1 MKRLTPY
8 LIFVLAVGGLV
19 VFIYKDQIFPSTAT
33 DEAGAS
39 ANSQAGGRRG
49 GGGAGNYRRRDQ
61 IVPVLAE
68 KVKTDN
74 VPVYLNG
81 VGTVNAYNT
90 ATVRTQVSGRLTSV
104 PYQEGQDVKI
114 GDVLAQI
121 DPVLYQAA
129 YDQAVAQKAKDEAIL
144 ANARLDLARYTNL
157 VKSNAATQQQADTA
171 VWAVKQDEAQ
181 VKLDQ
186 ALVDN
191 AKANL
196 DYATI
201 KAPLTGRTGI
211 RLVDTGNL
219 VSSSD
224 ATGIVIITQLQP
236 IAVIFTLPENTVAD
250 VIEAQ
255 TKGPVQLQAVTGA
268 KAIGEGTLLVVDNQV
283 DQTTGTYRIKGTFQ
297 NEKNHLWPGQFVN
310 IKLKL
315 KILENAMVIPSV
327 AVQQGANGSYVYLVT
342 PENTAKIAYV
352 TVVQEGENRTVISK
366 GAAPGDLIVTSGFAG
381 LQDGSKVRVD
391 TQLGGGPSAS
401 VSPAEAPPAG
411 KSNGDQPQGRRK
423 EASADEGAIA
433 ADDQPQQQQRRH
445 RRQGQSNRA
454 GGVEA
459 APAARDAPK
468 Q

>member
-8 LIFVLAVGGLV
+8 LIFVLAVGGLGA
-19 VFIYKDQIFPSTAT
+19 FIYKDQIFPPAAN
-33 DEAGAS
+33 DGAETS
-39 ANSQAGGRRG
+39 ASGQGGGRQG
-49 GGGAGNYRRRDQ
+49 GGGANRRRDQ
-61 IVPVLAE
+61 VVPVLAE

-104 PYQEGQDVKI
+104 PYQEGQDVKV

-121 DPVLYQAA
+121 DPVLYKAA

-144 ANARLDLARYTNL
+144 ANARLDLTRYTNL
-157 VKSNAATQQQADTA
+157 VKTNAATQQQADTA
-171 VWAVKQDEAQ
+171 LWTVAQDVAQ
-181 VKLDQ
+181 VNLDQ
-186 ALVDN
+186 AQIDN
-191 AKANL
+191 AKGNL

-219 VSSSD
+219 VSSTD

-255 TKGPVQLQAVTGA
+255 TKGPVQLQAITGD
-268 KAIGEGTLLVVDNQV
+268 KVIGQGTLLVVDNQI
-283 DQTTGTYRIKGTFQ
+283 DQTTGTYRIKGTFP
-297 NEKNHLWPGQFVN
+297 NESNRLWPGQFVN
-310 IKLKL
+310 VKLKL
-315 KILENAMVIPSV
+315 KILENAIVIPSV
-327 AVQQGANGSYVYLVT
+327 AVQQGASGSYVYLVT

-352 TVVQEGENRTVISK
+352 TVVQEGESRTVIAK
-366 GAAPGDLIVTSGFAG
+366 GAAAGDLVVTTGFAS
-381 LQDGSKVRVD
+381 LQDGSKVRVEA
-391 TQLGGGPSAS
+391 QPAGSPSAS
-401 VSPAEAPPAG
+401 VGPAEATPAG
-411 KSNGDQPQGRRK
+411 TPASVQPAHRRK
-423 EASADEGAIA
+423 EAA
-433 ADDQPQQQQRRH
+433 AEDGVAAAGDRQQQQPHRH
-445 RRQGQSNRA
+445 QGRSDKA
-454 GGVEA
+454 GGAEA
-459 APAARDAPK
+459 APASQNAPK